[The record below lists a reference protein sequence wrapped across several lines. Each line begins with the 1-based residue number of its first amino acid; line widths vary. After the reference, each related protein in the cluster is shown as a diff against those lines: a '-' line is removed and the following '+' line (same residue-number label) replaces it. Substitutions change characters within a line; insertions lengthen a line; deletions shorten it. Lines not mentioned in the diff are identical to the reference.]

1 MGSIQSYLAFF
12 QSFLPLS
19 HSSCIEIILR
29 KRDERTKQKE
39 NYFWSNTQQV
49 LRKNKTKACYIS
61 QQLQD
66 NTAVS
71 LCDCDK
77 EKYKTTSDDT
87 DNEKIEKKIAL
98 KSKCQAMVD
107 GMPLFGSR
115 EDICEK
121 GKMPETRRQREEKIR
136 QVEHITY
143 DISYKCTY
151 HIAVFFRHTI
161 ISLSII

>member
-1 MGSIQSYLAFF
+1 MKG
-12 QSFLPLS
+12 
-19 HSSCIEIILR
+19 R
-29 KRDERTKQKE
+29 GKKRDS
-39 NYFWSNTQQV
+39 NYSWSNAQQV
-49 LRKNKTKACYIS
+49 LRKNKTKAYYIS

-136 QVEHITY
+136 QVEHVCTY
-143 DISYKCTY
+143 IHLY
-151 HIAVFFRHTI
+151 HIAIFFHHII
-161 ISLSII
+161 ISLAVIYVGADFTQFVII